1 MMNGIARSLQSPY
14 NESEVLILHDL
25 QRKEGEQMPKNDLLS
40 LSRQLDIV
48 FKELEKELAHLDS
61 GTVFVQ
67 IRNNMIGKFGIRHNP
82 ISGRNGEWAG
92 VEEGLTA
99 MQIKSFRQ
107 MAIESLKFKNHWTHG
122 EISYEFAV
130 RKGLIMVDTV
140 IESNYNMANHM
151 IRYPRA
157 TYSEVSAE

>member
-1 MMNGIARSLQSPY
+1 
-14 NESEVLILHDL
+14 
-25 QRKEGEQMPKNDLLS
+25 MPINDLVS
-40 LSRQLDIV
+40 LSRQMDIV
-48 FKELEKELAHLDS
+48 FKELEKELSHLDS

-67 IRNNMIGKFGIRHNP
+67 VRNNMIGKFGIRHNP

-92 VEEGLTA
+92 PEEGLTA

-107 MAIESLKFKNHWTHG
+107 MAIESLKFKNNWTHG
-122 EISYEFAV
+122 ELSYEFAV
-130 RKGLIMVDTV
+130 RKGLIVVDTV

-157 TYSEVSAE
+157 TYSEANAE